1 MLANEV
7 MRKQYVFPGM
17 KDQTAKTVQE
27 YLGVGLKTTT
37 QTQVS
42 IALMLGA
49 SLLYSIL
56 VKCILL
62 YIISNNAKNNK
73 FLFVDMP

>member
-56 VKCILL
+56 VKYIL
-62 YIISNNAKNNK
+62 YTISNNAKNNK

>member
-37 QTQVS
+37 QTQVN
-42 IALMLGA
+42 IAHFTVH
-49 SLLYSIL
+49 YSD
-56 VKCILL
+56 KMH
-62 YIISNNAKNNK
+62 IIVHNI
-73 FLFVDMP
+73 